1 MIIVDRGKFLVGS
14 ALLLAFVVVLI
25 LMFVP
30 LFGPQRNLH
39 FIDYAQQILN
49 SLAKGSAYFIP
60 KLRKD
65 LETWKGKELNIEL
78 SVSQLGKNPDEAR
91 ALAEKILSVAIP
103 GGYELQDGKLFLR
116 VDIGLLLE
124 VIVND
129 SEEMY
134 FNKGEVIRKKYQVE
148 NEKAVLRFWHT
159 LLSRVERKLY
169 VEEKKFAEAEIIKEI
184 KIKAVEPAHNYYGTP
199 ISNVRENPIP
209 LALLLIWY
217 IIYTIWYGI
226 GTLYFF
232 EGLGLTAKKPKKK
245 REI

>member
-1 MIIVDRGKFLVGS
+1 MIIVDKKKFLIGS
-14 ALLLAFVVVLI
+14 FLLLAFGVVLI

-30 LFGPQRNLH
+30 LFGPKRNMH

-65 LETWKGKELNIEL
+65 LEAWRGKDLSI
-78 SVSQLGKNPDEAR
+78 SVSLERLGKNPDEAQ
-91 ALAEKILSVAIP
+91 ALAEKILGVSLP
-103 GGYELQDGKLFLR
+103 GSYEIKDGKLFLR
-116 VDIGLLLE
+116 TDMAVLLSAVVD
-124 VIVND
+124 D

-134 FNKGEVIRKKYQVE
+134 FNRGDHLRQKYQVE
-148 NEKAVLRFWHT
+148 NEKEVLKFWHT
-159 LLSRVERKLY
+159 LLSRIERKLY
-169 VEEKKFAEAEIIKEI
+169 VEERKFEEAEIIKEI

-199 ISNVRENPIP
+199 ISSVRENPVP

-217 IIYTIWYGI
+217 IIYTLWYGI

-245 REI
+245 REV

>member
-1 MIIVDRGKFLVGS
+1 MIIADRGKFIIGS
-14 ALLLAFVVVLI
+14 VLLLAFVVVLI

-65 LETWKGKELNIEL
+65 LEGWKGRELNINVSL
-78 SVSQLGKNPDEAR
+78 SALGKNPEEVR
-91 ALAEKILSVAIP
+91 ALAEKILPVAIP
-103 GGYELQDGKLFLR
+103 EGFEIREGKLYLKT
-116 VDIGLLLE
+116 DMAQLLG
-124 VIVND
+124 VIVDD
-129 SEEMY
+129 SEVMY
-134 FNKGEVIRKKYQVE
+134 FNRGEVLRNKYQVSD
-148 NEKAVLRFWHT
+148 EKAVLRFWHS

-169 VEEKKFAEAEIIKEI
+169 VEEKKFAEAEIIKEV
-184 KIKAVEPAHNYYGTP
+184 KIKAIEPAHNYYGTP
-199 ISNVRENPIP
+199 ISSVKENPLP

-217 IIYTIWYGI
+217 IVYTIWYGV

-232 EGLGLTAKKPKKK
+232 EGLGFTAKKPKKK